1 MPEND
6 PNLVPIKD
14 RKMVRDMRSKAI
26 LNIDRSGRAA
36 YMKRRAL
43 RAKKANELLSL
54 RQETSQQRSE
64 LAAVKAQ
71 VEALGRALTRVL
83 DENTATKKKS
93 TRQKKSKDS

>member
-14 RKMVRDMRSKAI
+14 RQMVRDMRSKAI
-26 LNIDRSGRAA
+26 LSVDRSGRAA

-54 RQETSQQRSE
+54 RQETSKQRSE

-71 VEALGRALTRVL
+71 VEALGRALTRVM
-83 DENTATKKKS
+83 DENTAKKATRRKKKS
-93 TRQKKSKDS
+93 EDS

>member
-14 RKMVRDMRSKAI
+14 RQMVRDMRSKAI
-26 LNIDRSGRAA
+26 LSIDRSGRAA

-54 RQETSQQRSE
+54 RQETSEQRSE

-71 VEALGRALTRVL
+71 VEALGRALTRVM
-83 DENTATKKKS
+83 DENTAKKATRRKKKS
-93 TRQKKSKDS
+93 EDS

>member
-14 RKMVRDMRSKAI
+14 RQMVRDMRSKAI
-26 LNIDRSGRAA
+26 LSIDRSGRAA

-54 RQETSQQRSE
+54 RQETSEQRSE

-71 VEALGRALTRVL
+71 VEALGRALTRVM
-83 DENTATKKKS
+83 DETTAKKKV
-93 TRQKKSKDS
+93 TRRKKSEDS

>member
-14 RKMVRDMRSKAI
+14 RQMVRDMRSKAI
-26 LNIDRSGRAA
+26 LSVDRSGRAA

-54 RQETSQQRSE
+54 RQETSEQRSE

-71 VEALGRALTRVL
+71 VEALGRALTRVM
-83 DENTATKKKS
+83 DENTAKKATRRKKKS
-93 TRQKKSKDS
+93 EDS

>member
-1 MPEND
+1 MPENK

-14 RKMVRDMRSKAI
+14 RQMVRDMRSKAI
-26 LNIDRSGRAA
+26 LSVDRSGRAA

-54 RQETSQQRSE
+54 RRETSEQKSE

-71 VEALGRALTRVL
+71 VEALGRALTRVM
-83 DENTATKKKS
+83 DEKTAKKA

>member
-14 RKMVRDMRSKAI
+14 RQMVRDMRSKAI
-26 LNIDRSGRAA
+26 LSVDRSGRAA

-54 RQETSQQRSE
+54 RRETSEQKSE

-71 VEALGRALTRVL
+71 VEALGRALTRVM
-83 DENTATKKKS
+83 DEKTDTKKKA
-93 TRQKKSKDS
+93 TRRKKSEDS

>member
-1 MPEND
+1 MPKND

-14 RKMVRDMRSKAI
+14 RQMVRDMRSKAI
-26 LNIDRSGRAA
+26 LNVDRSGRAA

-54 RQETSQQRSE
+54 RRETSEQKSE

-71 VEALGRALTRVL
+71 VEALGRALTRVM
-83 DENTATKKKS
+83 DETTAKKKV
-93 TRQKKSKDS
+93 TRRKKSEDS

>member
-14 RKMVRDMRSKAI
+14 RQMVRDMRSKAI
-26 LNIDRSGRAA
+26 LSIDRSGRAA

-54 RQETSQQRSE
+54 RQETSEQRSE

-71 VEALGRALTRVL
+71 VEALGRALTRVM
-83 DENTATKKKS
+83 DETTAKKKT
-93 TRQKKSKDS
+93 TRRKKSEDS

>member
-14 RKMVRDMRSKAI
+14 RQMVRDMRSKAI
-26 LNIDRSGRAA
+26 LNVDRSGRAA

-54 RQETSQQRSE
+54 RRETTQQKSE

-71 VEALGRALTRVL
+71 VEALGRALTRVM
-83 DENTATKKKS
+83 DDTTATKKKA
-93 TRQKKSKDS
+93 TRRKKSEDS

>member
-14 RKMVRDMRSKAI
+14 KQMVRDMRSKAI
-26 LNIDRSGRAA
+26 LSVDRSGRAA

-54 RQETSQQRSE
+54 RQETSKQRSE

-71 VEALGRALTRVL
+71 VEALGRALTRVM
-83 DENTATKKKS
+83 DEKTTAKKTTRRKKS
-93 TRQKKSKDS
+93 EDS